1 MNMNINPIVMNLY
14 RHFYSHPND
23 KNAEK
28 IVMFHHKHS
37 VLIHGESSWEAFQKF
52 QKSSDKKRQS
62 QIIV

>member
-1 MNMNINPIVMNLY
+1 MNINPLVLNLY

-37 VLIHGESSWEAFQKF
+37 ALIYGQSSWEEFQEY
-52 QKSSDKKRQS
+52 QKSSDKKKQS